1 MLSSS
6 PKFWLIIPAAGIGT
20 RMNIDRPKQYL
31 SIADKTILEHTLY
44 CFLEHPAF
52 ETAYV
57 GLSPE
62 DDYFECLPIA
72 QDAQVKTY
80 IGGSERSDTVLK
92 GLEFIRSMASPEDWV
107 WVHDSARPC
116 LSTEEL
122 DRLIAALDGQ
132 SSGAV
137 LGVPVSDTLKRVG
150 EGSQQLHIS
159 KTVNRE
165 GLWRAMTPQVFKYG
179 ELVDALEFCQHG
191 EFQVTDEASAIEI
204 FGKPARMV
212 QGSAQNIKATLPD
225 DLSTVQ
231 DYLAK
236 KARSFH
242 LKRDLKPLKQNQLN
256 YPRIGSGYDVHAFTE
271 GDFITLGGVRIPH
284 TQALL
289 AHSDGD
295 VLLHAIMDALLGAL
309 ALGDI
314 GSHFPDTD
322 DKWKDADSRVLLRA
336 VHEKILAQGYQV
348 GNLDSTIIA
357 QAPKMS
363 PFIEQMQAAISE
375 DLSISKDRVSVKAT
389 TTEKLGFTGRK
400 EGIACQATAM
410 LLPLESGDSA

>member
-1 MLSSS
+1 
-6 PKFWLIIPAAGIGT
+6 
-20 RMNIDRPKQYL
+20 MNADRPKQYL
-31 SIADKTILEHTLY
+31 CIADKTILEHTLC

-52 ETAYV
+52 ENAYV

-62 DDYFECLPIA
+62 DDYFERLPLA
-72 QDAQVKTY
+72 QHAQVKTFM
-80 IGGSERSDTVLK
+80 GGKERSDTVLK

-107 WVHDSARPC
+107 WVHDAARPC
-116 LSTEEL
+116 VSTKEL
-122 DRLIAALDGQ
+122 DNLIAALDNP
-132 SSGAV
+132 SSGVV

-150 EGSQQLHIS
+150 KGRQNTHIA
-159 KTVNRE
+159 KTISRE
-165 GLWRAMTPQVFKYG
+165 GLWRAMTPQIFKYS
-179 ELVDALEFCQHG
+179 ELVDALEFCQNR
-191 EFQVTDEASAIEI
+191 EFQVTDEASAVE
-204 FGKPARMV
+204 FFDKPARMV
-212 QGSAQNIKATLPD
+212 QGSAHNIKVTLPD

-236 KARSFH
+236 KAPSFH
-242 LKRDLKPLKQNQLN
+242 LTRDLKPLKQNQPG
-256 YPRIGSGYDVHAFTE
+256 YPRIGSGYDVHAFAE

-284 TQALL
+284 SQALL

-322 DKWKDADSRVLLRA
+322 EKWKGADSRDLLRA

-348 GNLDSTIIA
+348 GNLDCTIIA
-357 QAPKMS
+357 QAPKML

-375 DLSISKDRVSVKAT
+375 DLSVSQGCVSVKAT

-400 EGIACQATAM
+400 EGIACQATVM
-410 LLPLESGDSA
+410 LLPLVSGDSA